1 MVRYILHTPNSDCV
15 NCRCPGGALGTFSQG
30 QMVPSFDKVV
40 FNEEI
45 GKIHGPIKTPFGAHL
60 ILIDSRSD

>member
-1 MVRYILHTPNSDCV
+1 
-15 NCRCPGGALGTFSQG
+15 LGTFSQG